1 MWNLSTWKMRRDVQL
16 ILQASKV
23 HQAELSPLVWE
34 AVAPLLSVVSLI
46 QLSMAFCHLC
56 PADKYIQYYPIL
68 GEGKSLLL
76 HVTLQEIRKP

>member
-1 MWNLSTWKMRRDVQL
+1 MRRDIQL

-46 QLSMAFCHLC
+46 QLSMAFCHPC